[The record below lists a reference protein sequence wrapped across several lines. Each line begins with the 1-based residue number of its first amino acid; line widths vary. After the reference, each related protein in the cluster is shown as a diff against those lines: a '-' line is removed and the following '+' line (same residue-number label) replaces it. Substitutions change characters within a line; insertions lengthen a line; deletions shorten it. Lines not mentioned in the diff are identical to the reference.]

1 MACPKISKSM
11 SRDSIVFF
19 RTFMEV
25 LENLPPEQYKEVCS
39 MLLRYA
45 FDDIEPTEG
54 TNPLVLALFTSFKA
68 QIDYN
73 INRYEIYMENGKRGG
88 APKGS
93 RNNPNGRRGKKGIDN
108 SDSDKETIRT
118 NGTNQELTETN
129 QELTGTNSGEL
140 VNSETNE
147 LTELSKTNLYVYG
160 IDNVIDNNVDVDTC
174 TRESENKKFL
184 EEFFKEEKRAQI
196 EVLCMQLSTTPE
208 VLRKEADEVIAEWEL
223 AETTHESYNEQAK
236 HLINQI
242 RIKHRKQNSNG
253 TTKTASAARGL
264 NEVSAD
270 TKPKTRTSTL

>member
-1 MACPKISKSM
+1 M

-19 RTFMEV
+19 RTFMEA

-45 FDDIEPTEG
+45 FDDIEPAEG
-54 TNPLVLALFTSFKA
+54 TNPLVLALFTSFRA

-73 INRYEIYMENGKRGG
+73 INRYEDYIENGKRGG
-88 APKGS
+88 APKGN
-93 RNNPNGRRGKKGIDN
+93 RNNPNGRRGK
-108 SDSDKETIRT
+108 SA
-118 NGTNQELTETN
+118 NQEPTENNKNQKELTETN
-129 QELTGTNSGEL
+129 KEPTEPTETNREPAT
-140 VNSETNE
+140 NPNQAKPSETN
-147 LTELSKTNLYVYG
+147 LNVYV
-160 IDNVIDNNVDVDTC
+160 IDNVNNKTVDVDTR
-174 TRESENKKFL
+174 TRESENNKKFL

-196 EVLCMQLSTTPE
+196 EVLCMQLSTTLE

-223 AETTHESYNEQAK
+223 AETTHENYNEQAK

>member
-1 MACPKISKSM
+1 M

-39 MLLRYA
+39 MLLHYA

-54 TNPLVLALFTSFKA
+54 TNPLVLALFASFRA

-73 INRYEIYMENGKRGG
+73 INRYEDYIENGKRGG

-108 SDSDKETIRT
+108 SDSDKE
-118 NGTNQELTETN
+118 LTGTN
-129 QELTGTNSGEL
+129 QELTGTNSEGL
-140 VNSETNE
+140 VNSGTNE
-147 LTELSKTNLYVYG
+147 LTELTGTNLYVYD
-160 IDNVIDNNVDVDTC
+160 IDNVNDNDNTVDVDT
-174 TRESENKKFL
+174 RKYAHENNKKFL
-184 EEFFKEEKRAQI
+184 DEFFKEEKLAQI
-196 EVLCMQLSTTPE
+196 EVLCMQLRTTPE
-208 VLRKEADEVIAEWEL
+208 VLRREAEEVVAEWEL
-223 AETTHESYNEQAK
+223 SETTHENYNEEAK
-236 HLINQI
+236 HLINQL

-253 TTKTASAARGL
+253 TTKATDSAARGL
-264 NEVSAD
+264 NEVSTD

>member
-1 MACPKISKSM
+1 M

-45 FDDIEPTEG
+45 FDDIEPTTEG
-54 TNPLVLALFTSFKA
+54 SNPLVIALFTSFKA

-73 INRYEIYMENGKRGG
+73 INRYEIYIENGKRGG

-108 SDSDKETIRT
+108 SDSDKETTGT
-118 NGTNQELTETN
+118 NVTNQEQTELTGTN
-129 QELTGTNSGEL
+129 QELTGTNSEGL

-147 LTELSKTNLYVYG
+147 LTELTETNLYVYD
-160 IDNVIDNNVDVDTC
+160 IDNVNDNTVDVDT
-174 TRESENKKFL
+174 RKFAHENNKKFL
-184 EEFFKEEKRAQI
+184 DEFFKEEKLAQI
-196 EVLCMQLSTTPE
+196 EVLCMQLRTTPE
-208 VLRKEADEVIAEWEL
+208 VLRREAEEVVAEWEL
-223 AETTHESYNEQAK
+223 SETTHENYNEEAK
-236 HLINQI
+236 HLINQL

-253 TTKTASAARGL
+253 TTKATDSAARGL
-264 NEVSAD
+264 NEVSTD
-270 TKPKTRTSTL
+270 TKTKTRTSTL

>member
-1 MACPKISKSM
+1 M

-39 MLLRYA
+39 MLLHYA

-54 TNPLVLALFTSFKA
+54 NPLVLALFASFRA

-73 INRYEIYMENGKRGG
+73 INRYEDYIENGKRGG

-108 SDSDKETIRT
+108 SDSDKETTGT
-118 NGTNQELTETN
+118 NITNQEQTELTGTN
-129 QELTGTNSGEL
+129 QELTGTNNEGL
-140 VNSETNE
+140 VNSGTNE
-147 LTELSKTNLYVYG
+147 LTELTGTNLYVYD
-160 IDNVIDNNVDVDTC
+160 IDNVNDNTVDVDT
-174 TRESENKKFL
+174 RKYAHENNKKFID
-184 EEFFKEEKRAQI
+184 EFFKEEKLAQI
-196 EVLCMQLSTTPE
+196 EVLCMQLRTTPE
-208 VLRKEADEVIAEWEL
+208 VLRREAEEVVAEWEL
-223 AETTHESYNEQAK
+223 SETTHENYNEEAK
-236 HLINQI
+236 HLINQL

-253 TTKTASAARGL
+253 TTKATDSAARGL
-264 NEVSAD
+264 NEVSTD

>member
-1 MACPKISKSM
+1 M

-39 MLLRYA
+39 MLLHYA

-54 TNPLVLALFTSFKA
+54 NPLVLALFASFRA

-73 INRYEIYMENGKRGG
+73 INRYEDYIENGKRGG

-108 SDSDKETIRT
+108 SDSDKETTGT
-118 NGTNQELTETN
+118 NVTNQEQT
-129 QELTGTNSGEL
+129 ELTGTN
-140 VNSETNE
+140 
-147 LTELSKTNLYVYG
+147 LYVYD
-160 IDNVIDNNVDVDTC
+160 IDNVNDNTVDVDT
-174 TRESENKKFL
+174 RKYAHENNKKFID
-184 EEFFKEEKRAQI
+184 EFFKEEKLAQI
-196 EVLCMQLSTTPE
+196 EVLCMQLRTTPE
-208 VLRKEADEVIAEWEL
+208 VLRREAEEVVAEWEL
-223 AETTHESYNEQAK
+223 SETTHENYNEEAK
-236 HLINQI
+236 HLINQL

-253 TTKTASAARGL
+253 TTKATDSAARGL
-264 NEVSAD
+264 NEVSTD